1 MFHMKEVILM
11 SARRH
16 LESDKL
22 HLGTFDRSSQPSS
35 PLWNGGPIFNASPFA
50 IVDPSPTLESELSVP

>member
-1 MFHMKEVILM
+1 M

-16 LESDKL
+16 FESDKL